1 VHARAK
7 EHYWPDRYF
16 ARPCGAET
24 KDILSMKQRA
34 VFLVLV
40 LSLLTYT
47 TAGLSGCGSKH
58 NSLSVIIVTPLD
70 PAVAMGK
77 TLQLSVTAIFSDG
90 LIVTSWSQV
99 TWQSSDAKVAT
110 VSSTGAVTGVAEGIA
125 MITATDIFHPEI
137 TRSVTVSVTQ
147 LLSITISP
155 NPSPPPTISLGTTT
169 SQQLTA
175 TGFYS
180 LATPTTWST
189 TWPPDITTLVF
200 WISSNTSVASISN
213 VLGSHGLATA
223 GSTTGTTTI
232 TATDLATGITGTTTL
247 TVVP

>member
-58 NSLSVIIVTPLD
+58 NALSVIIVTPLD

-110 VSSTGAVTGVAEGIA
+110 VSSTGAVTGVAEGTA

-137 TRSVTVSVTQ
+137 VRSVTVTVTQ
-147 LLSITISP
+147 LLSITIT
-155 NPSPPPTISLGTTT
+155 PSTAVISLGTVS
-169 SQQLTA
+169 SQTFSA
-175 TGFYS
+175 TGTYS
-180 LATPTTWST
+180 AATPTIWAPTGIR
-189 TWPPDITTLVF
+189 DITTLVS
-200 WISSNTSVASISN
+200 WASSSTPVAVISN
-213 VLGSHGLATA
+213 VTGSNGFATA
-223 GSTTGTTTI
+223 VSAGTTTI
-232 TATDLATGITGTTTL
+232 TATDLATGITGTATL
-247 TVVP
+247 TVGP